1 MPTPSSRQG
10 GPMAQV
16 QAVLE
21 RVREFGLYPTTGW
34 GVWSPTLTE
43 WFNPGGD
50 RPYHY
55 SLSDAQVFIK
65 RARMNYATGDWRIM
79 KVPLDESGE
88 PAGPAQE
95 ADLPERAADE

>member
-1 MPTPSSRQG
+1 
-10 GPMAQV
+10 MAQV

-55 SLSDAQVFIK
+55 SLSEAQVFIK

-95 ADLPERAADE
+95 ADFPERAADE